1 MRMPG
6 WLRGLLLHR
15 LPLAVITIVAGS
27 LLSATL
33 VRYAPGF
40 ATDERLLDERLSDES
55 RNAIRK
61 EVSAEHAVVKYYV
74 GTLGR
79 ALHGDLGTSR
89 SMNRPVREL
98 VAERSGV
105 TIVLLTKALG
115 LVWFITLLLTYSSSA
130 SPRAARMEAPV
141 SLLNGALLSV
151 PAAVIALLCV
161 LLNQPACVALAVILF
176 PKVHRY
182 AATLI
187 ANTREMPHVLMAH
200 AKGLSTSRV
209 FFWHVLP
216 AARRELLAIAG
227 ISISLAIGAAI
238 PVEALCSIPG
248 LGQLAWQS
256 ALGRDLPV
264 LVTVATLIVVC
275 VVLAN
280 SGADVVTGVKEQAA

>member
-6 WLRGLLLHR
+6 WLRGLVLHR
-15 LPLAVITIVAGS
+15 LPLAVATVLAGG
-27 LLSATL
+27 LLSASL

-40 ATDERLLDERLSDES
+40 ATDERLLDARLSDES
-55 RNAIRK
+55 RDSIRTAA
-61 EVSAEHAVVKYYV
+61 SAEQDVVKYY
-74 GTLGR
+74 LGSLQR

-105 TIVLLTKALG
+105 TLALLARALS
-115 LVWFITLLLTYSSSA
+115 LVWFATLLLAFLASSS
-130 SPRAARMEAPV
+130 SRSRWVEGPV
-141 SLLNGALLSV
+141 TLLSGALLCL
-151 PAAVIALLCV
+151 PAAVMALLCV
-161 LLNQPACVALAVILF
+161 LLNQPAYLALALILF
-176 PKVHRY
+176 PKVYRY

-187 ANTREMPHVLMAH
+187 ANTREMPHVVTAR
-200 AKGLSTSRV
+200 AKGLSPARV
-209 FFWHVLP
+209 FFWHILP
-216 AARRELLAIAG
+216 AANRELLALAG

-238 PVEALCSIPG
+238 PVEALCSLPG

-264 LVTVATLIVVC
+264 LITVATLIIVC

-280 SGADVVTGVKEQAA
+280 SGADVLAGAKEQPA